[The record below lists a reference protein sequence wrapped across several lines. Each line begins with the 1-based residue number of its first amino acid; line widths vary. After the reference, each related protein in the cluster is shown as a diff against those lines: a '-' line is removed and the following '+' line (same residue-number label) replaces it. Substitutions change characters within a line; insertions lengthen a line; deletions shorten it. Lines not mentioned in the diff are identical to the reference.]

1 MNNNQKRHFHT
12 NSDVSTNQVFTLLDA
27 VWSDNK
33 DEVDKLTND
42 FDTKFI
48 APEEIKLIGNP
59 SNVNALTLETNTH
72 VVDQG
77 PTYTKE
83 LETNKKRK
91 KKQNKVSQSN
101 GKATFLHIILKNI
114 VFLMAELSTNLMKVL
129 QFSILMNKL
138 LMMFWLR
145 HLRKLDWN

>member
-1 MNNNQKRHFHT
+1 M
-12 NSDVSTNQVFTLLDA
+12 
-27 VWSDNK
+27 
-33 DEVDKLTND
+33 TND

-59 SNVNALTLETNTH
+59 STVNALTLETNTH

-138 LMMFWLR
+138 LMMF
-145 HLRKLDWN
+145 

>member
-59 SNVNALTLETNTH
+59 SNVNALTLEANTY

-91 KKQNKVSQSN
+91 KNRIKYPNQMEKQRFSTLFSRILSSWGQSCQSIWR
-101 GKATFLHIILKNI
+101 KYFSFQYLW
-114 VFLMAELSTNLMKVL
+114 TNY
-129 QFSILMNKL
+129 
-138 LMMFWLR
+138 
-145 HLRKLDWN
+145 

>member
-59 SNVNALTLETNTH
+59 SNMNALTLEANTY

-91 KKQNKVSQSN
+91 KNRIKYPNQMEKQRFSTLFSR
-101 GKATFLHIILKNI
+101 IL
-114 VFLMAELSTNLMKVL
+114 S
-129 QFSILMNKL
+129 S
-138 LMMFWLR
+138 
-145 HLRKLDWN
+145 

>member
-59 SNVNALTLETNTH
+59 SNVNALTLEANTY

-91 KKQNKVSQSN
+91 KNRIKYPNQMEKQRFSTLFSRILSSWGQSCQPIWR
-101 GKATFLHIILKNI
+101 KYFSFRYLW
-114 VFLMAELSTNLMKVL
+114 TNY
-129 QFSILMNKL
+129 
-138 LMMFWLR
+138 
-145 HLRKLDWN
+145 

>member
-1 MNNNQKRHFHT
+1 M
-12 NSDVSTNQVFTLLDA
+12 
-27 VWSDNK
+27 
-33 DEVDKLTND
+33 TND

-48 APEEIKLIGNP
+48 ASEEIKLIGNP

-91 KKQNKVSQSN
+91 KK
-101 GKATFLHIILKNI
+101 T
-114 VFLMAELSTNLMKVL
+114 E
-129 QFSILMNKL
+129 
-138 LMMFWLR
+138 
-145 HLRKLDWN
+145 